1 MYFIKKGLVKGMG
14 VSQNILK
21 FSPTQ
26 KPDSDLI
33 FTVSDEAFHETFRRH
48 GLCFPRGYII
58 QSGLT
63 SNNEEIFLSFVAL
76 VIKVKSQPQLFKNTQ
91 VLKGIVRGMAAAELG
106 LVWEGSVLLIPS
118 LIPFL
123 ATTLSFLP
131 PV

>member
-1 MYFIKKGLVKGMG
+1 M
-14 VSQNILK
+14 
-21 FSPTQ
+21 Q
-26 KPDSDLI
+26 KPDSNLI
-33 FTVSDEAFHETFRRH
+33 FTVSDEAAHETFKRC

-106 LVWEGSVLLIPS
+106 LVWEGSVLLIP
-118 LIPFL
+118 
-123 ATTLSFLP
+123 
-131 PV
+131 